1 MLFQQ
6 GPAETTI
13 YMIAGYSV
21 IFSVMLLYVA
31 SLFVRRRHLQRDL
44 EMLELVNPTK
54 EPDKN

>member
-6 GPAETTI
+6 GPAETTV

-31 SLFVRRRHLQRDL
+31 SLFVRRRRLQRDL
-44 EMLELVNPTK
+44 IMLELVNPTK
-54 EPDKN
+54 EIENK